1 MIKIFSALRTMG
13 RGKRQLFL
21 ACSLPIVSRALFF
34 LSLQSPYDTKRP
46 LRRKDCIISC
56 RSE

>member
-34 LSLQSPYDTKRP
+34 SLPSLLMTQRDPYVGKTV
-46 LRRKDCIISC
+46 
-56 RSE
+56 